1 MNSSQ
6 SIMHLRD
13 TAGGSTQIPTTSPS
27 CVVPTASGAVTE
39 SPTVFMVGNSPAM
52 LEVFEQVRRFAA
64 CEVPVLI
71 TGESGTGK
79 ELVAR
84 AIHERSRRAGGPY
97 VALNCAAVP
106 ATLIASELFGYEKG
120 SFTGATARKHGHI
133 EHAHGG
139 TLFLDEIGD
148 MPIDLQGLLLRFLQE
163 GEILRIG
170 GRQPIKVDV
179 RIVAATNVRM
189 RDAIA
194 AGKLREDLYY
204 RLNVLSL
211 HLPPLRERD
220 GDVEVLATYFLRH
233 IGQELGRELRGF
245 TPAAM
250 AAILSY
256 PWPGNVRELIA
267 TIRRAA
273 VLANGPL
280 IDLPDLRLD
289 PPAASLADR
298 VTPRAALQQSRPRLP
313 RPKPGSDG
321 EREAI
326 LQALQQSG
334 FNMTRT
340 AQLLGVAR
348 ATLYRMLE
356 RNRIELTQHCLVQ
369 PQAPETDA

>member
-1 MNSSQ
+1 
-6 SIMHLRD
+6 
-13 TAGGSTQIPTTSPS
+13 
-27 CVVPTASGAVTE
+27 
-39 SPTVFMVGNSPAM
+39 MVGNSAVM
-52 LEVFEQVRRFAA
+52 YEVFEQVRRFAA
-64 CEVPVLI
+64 CDVPVLI

-84 AIHERSRRAGGPY
+84 AIHERSGRAAGPY

-120 SFTGATARKHGHI
+120 SFTGANARKHGHI
-133 EHAHGG
+133 EHAHRG

-163 GEILRIG
+163 GEILRVG
-170 GRQPIKVDV
+170 GRQPLKVDV
-179 RIVAATNVRM
+179 RVVAATNVRL

-220 GDVEVLATYFLRH
+220 GDVEVLATYFLRQ
-233 IGQELGRELRGF
+233 IAQELGRELRGF
-245 TPAAM
+245 TPAAL
-250 AAILSY
+250 AAMLAY

-267 TIRRAA
+267 TMRRA
-273 VLANGPL
+273 VVMANGPQ
-280 IDLPDLRLD
+280 IEVSDLRLD
-289 PPAASLADR
+289 PTPTRLPPS
-298 VTPRAALQQSRPRLP
+298 PRAAARASRPRSGS

-326 LQALQQSG
+326 LQALQDSN
-334 FNMTRT
+334 FNMTRA

-356 RNRIELTQHCLVQ
+356 RNRIELGQHYLVQ
-369 PQAPETDA
+369 PPEPEAEI